1 MLAPRQ
7 ESESAANRHVAR
19 VKKPLDDQ
27 SALARRPADGQ
38 TSRGTDRGTGG
49 GKYIQQ
55 AHNLKGIVKDWIL
68 GIMTPKNPLK
78 GSIGLTKTT
87 GHPSILQGF
96 TKMTNERIERVQKLF
111 RTDGET
117 VRTIVELFQVKTAR
131 S

>member
-7 ESESAANRHVAR
+7 ESESAANRHVER

-27 SALARRPADGQ
+27 SELARRPADGQ
-38 TSRGTDRGTGG
+38 TSRGTDG

-117 VRTIVELFQVKTAR
+117 VRTIVESFQVKTAR